1 MRSRKIFRVLLMCIT
16 LAACLTVNAGA
27 VGAGDSGRDASAA
40 RASSR
45 FNADIPGNIF
55 FTANSSFPLDAGESV
70 TIKASYSPSSASVDF
85 GLVAPDGIF
94 YYVTASGGSVG
105 KTFLIEESG
114 HYTLAIRN
122 NSGAEISVSGR
133 VSY

>member
-1 MRSRKIFRVLLMCIT
+1 MRFRKLLCIIFVCAIT
-16 LAACLTVNAGA
+16 ASCLSLDAGA
-27 VGAGDSGRDASAA
+27 VAGDKGPEVFAIERASGRFSI
-40 RASSR
+40 
-45 FNADIPGNIF
+45 DIPGN
-55 FTANSSFPLDAGESV
+55 TLAQEVSTLPLEAGETV
-70 TIKASYSPSSASVDF
+70 TIKASYSPSPASVDF

-94 YYVTASGGSVG
+94 YYVTAAGGSVS

>member
-94 YYVTASGGSVG
+94 YYVTAAGGSVS